1 MIVRR
6 IVAERLKIDVIVRS
20 EALANIASPL
30 AALRNAD
37 VIPAQIK
44 PLPFGMQTTARML
57 TVAGRRYDALR
68 QPERVSRGSSGGQR
82 RRHARVHCI
91 EICHALNAEAGGGG
105 YSSQL
110 YPVPAQRRDRRAL
123 APDRPTRRRHR
134 RHGRGE
140 PTKAP

>member
-1 MIVRR
+1 MIWRTPRSTRTDTLFPYTTLFRSALATLPATRLWIMFDVKMIVRR

-20 EALANIASPL
+20 EAFANIASPL

-68 QPERVSRGSSGGQR
+68 
-82 RRHARVHCI
+82 
-91 EICHALNAEAGGGG
+91 
-105 YSSQL
+105 
-110 YPVPAQRRDRRAL
+110 
-123 APDRPTRRRHR
+123 PDRKSTRLNSSH
-134 RHGRGE
+134 
-140 PTKAP
+140 

>member
-1 MIVRR
+1 MFDVKMIVRR

-20 EALANIASPL
+20 EAFANIASPL

-82 RRHARVHCI
+82 RRHAPIGRTSCRERGGQVVVVLGG
-91 EICHALNAEAGGGG
+91 ALT
-105 YSSQL
+105 L
-110 YPVPAQRRDRRAL
+110 KKK
-123 APDRPTRRRHR
+123 
-134 RHGRGE
+134 
-140 PTKAP
+140 TKKNT

>member
-20 EALANIASPL
+20 EAFANIASPL

-37 VIPAQIK
+37 VIPEQIK

-68 QPERVSRGSSGGQR
+68 KPERVSRGSSGGQR
-82 RRHARVHCI
+82 RRPAPVPSI
-91 EICHALNAEAGGGG
+91 EICPDLNAEAGGGG
-105 YSSQL
+105 Y
-110 YPVPAQRRDRRAL
+110 PAQISPPHADRRD
-123 APDRPTRRRHR
+123 P
-134 RHGRGE
+134 
-140 PTKAP
+140 